1 MNEKKLLTPKQVSEM
16 LGVSEQTLAIWRC
29 QKRYPLAYVKVGR
42 YVRYR
47 QDDVSSFL
55 SVNTFEA

>member
-1 MNEKKLLTPKQVSEM
+1 KLLTPKQVSEI

-55 SVNTFEA
+55 ADNTFEA